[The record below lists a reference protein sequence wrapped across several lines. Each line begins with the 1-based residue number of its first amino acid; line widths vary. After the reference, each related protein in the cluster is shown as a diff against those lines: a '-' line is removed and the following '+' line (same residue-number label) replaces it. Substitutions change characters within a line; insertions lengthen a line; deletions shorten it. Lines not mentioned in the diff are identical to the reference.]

1 MKTDEK
7 IKRSGTENKNNFES
21 VERIIESMLDE
32 GCELDVDESELFEIQ
47 SRFCRIFSE
56 PKRLRIM
63 WCLMNVE
70 RSVGEIA
77 EQFSLS
83 MSNVSQHLR
92 IMRDLG
98 AVLARRDGRHVYYT
112 LANKK
117 FVLGSALIRE
127 GLKDEMSRRRL

>member
-1 MKTDEK
+1 MEETVGQQGWESQVAVVEK
-7 IKRSGTENKNNFES
+7 VLEN
-21 VERIIESMLDE
+21 
-32 GCELDVDESELFEIQ
+32 GCELDEEESELIEVQ
-47 SRFCRIFSE
+47 SRFCRIFSD
-56 PKRLRIM
+56 PKRLRIL

-77 EQFSLS
+77 KQFSLS

-98 AVLARRDGRHVYYT
+98 AVVARRDGRYVYYT

-117 FVLGSALIRE
+117 FVMGSVLIRE
-127 GLKDEMSRRRL
+127 GLKDELAKRKW